1 MRGNYKT
8 TDEDRRRFFHG
19 LNQLCDNP
27 EEWCDLVSTQLSMCN
42 CIDLLEELGYEQEDW
57 DVNGWEGD
65 VWGHYSHTKWIEEN
79 CQAIEDAPRIWVR
92 AEAYSGSLDIG
103 FSGMDDGI
111 EIDVKALKELMR
123 KHWGKYFPV
132 I

>member
-1 MRGNYKT
+1 MRGNYQT
-8 TDEDRRRFFHG
+8 THKDRRKFFHG
-19 LNQLCDNP
+19 LCELCKNP
-27 EEWCDLVSTQLSMCN
+27 TDWHDLVSTQLSMCN

-57 DVNGWEGD
+57 NVNGWEGD
-65 VWGHYSHTKWIEEN
+65 VWGYYNHTKYVEDEV
-79 CQAIEDAPRIWVR
+79 IEDAPKIWVR

-111 EIDVKALKELMR
+111 EIDVEALRELMK

>member
-1 MRGNYKT
+1 MRGNYQT
-8 TDEDRRRFFHG
+8 TDDDRRRFFHG

-27 EEWCDLVSTQLSMCN
+27 EEWCDLVSTQLSMCS

-65 VWGHYSHTKWIEEN
+65 VWGHYNHTKYIEDE
-79 CQAIEDAPRIWVR
+79 IVEDAPRIWVR

-111 EIDVKALKELMR
+111 EIDTEALKELMR
-123 KHWGKYFPV
+123 ENWGKYFPV

>member
-1 MRGNYKT
+1 MRGNYQIT
-8 TDEDRRRFFHG
+8 HDDRRKFFHG
-19 LNQLCDNP
+19 LCELCEKP
-27 EEWCDLVSTQLSMCN
+27 TEWLDLVSTQLSMCN
-42 CIDLLEELGYEQEDW
+42 CVDLLEELGYDQDDW

-65 VWGHYSHTKWIEEN
+65 TWGYYSHAKYVKDEVV
-79 CQAIEDAPRIWVR
+79 EDAPRIWVR

-103 FSGMDDGI
+103 FADMDDGK
-111 EIDVKALKELMR
+111 EIDTESLKELMR

>member
-1 MRGNYKT
+1 MRGNYRT
-8 TDEDRRRFFHG
+8 THEDRRKFFHG
-19 LNQLCDNP
+19 LCELCKNP
-27 EEWCDLVSTQLSMCN
+27 TTWYDLVSTQLSMCN
-42 CIDLLEELGYEQEDW
+42 CVDLLEELGYDQEDW

-65 VWGHYSHTKWIEEN
+65 VWGHYAHTKYIDDEVV
-79 CQAIEDAPRIWVR
+79 EDAPKIWVR

-103 FSGMDDGI
+103 FSGMDDDE
-111 EIDVKALKELMR
+111 EIDTEALKELMR

>member
-1 MRGNYKT
+1 MRGEYFT
-8 TDEDRRRFFHG
+8 TNEDRRRFFYG

-65 VWGHYSHTKWIEEN
+65 VWGHYIHYGLDGL
-79 CQAIEDAPRIWVR
+79 EDAPKMWVR

-111 EIDVKALKELMR
+111 EINTEALKELMR

>member
-1 MRGNYKT
+1 MRGNYQT
-8 TDEDRRRFFHG
+8 TDDDRRRFFHG

-27 EEWCDLVSTQLSMCN
+27 TKWYDLISTQLSMCN

-65 VWGHYSHTKWIEEN
+65 VWGHYIHYGLDGL
-79 CQAIEDAPRIWVR
+79 EDAPKVWVR

-103 FSGMDDGI
+103 FSGMDDGE
-111 EIDVKALKELMR
+111 EINTEALKELMR
-123 KHWGKYFPV
+123 KHWGKYFPIV
-132 I
+132 

>member
-1 MRGNYKT
+1 MRGSYKT
-8 TDEDRRRFFHG
+8 TDEDRRRFFHA
-19 LNQLCDNP
+19 LLQLCDNP
-27 EEWCDLVSTQLSMCN
+27 QDWCDLTSTQLSMCN
-42 CIDLLEELGYEQEDW
+42 CCDLLEELGYDQEDW

-65 VWGHYSHTKWIEEN
+65 VWGHYIHTKLVEDEVV
-79 CQAIEDAPRIWVR
+79 EDAPRIWVR
-92 AEAYSGSLDIG
+92 AEAYSGELSVG

-111 EIDVKALKELMR
+111 EIDTEALKEAMR

>member
-1 MRGNYKT
+1 MRGNYFT
-8 TDEDRRRFFHG
+8 TNEDRRRFFHR
-19 LNQLCDNP
+19 LSQLCDKP
-27 EEWCDLVSTQLSMCN
+27 TEWCDLVSTQLSMYN
-42 CIDLLEELGYEQEDW
+42 CVDLLEELGYEQEDW

-65 VWGHYSHTKWIEEN
+65 VWGHYIHYGLDGLK
-79 CQAIEDAPRIWVR
+79 DAPKVWVR

-103 FSGMDDGI
+103 FSGMDDGE
-111 EIDVKALKELMR
+111 EINTEALKELMR

>member
-1 MRGNYKT
+1 MRGNYRT

-27 EEWCDLVSTQLSMCN
+27 TEWYDLVSTQLSMCN
-42 CIDLLEELGYEQEDW
+42 CIDLLEDLGYEQEEW

-65 VWGHYSHTKWIEEN
+65 VWGHYIHTKYVEDEI
-79 CQAIEDAPRIWVR
+79 IEDAPRIWVR

-103 FSGMDDGI
+103 FSGMDDGV
-111 EIDVKALKELMR
+111 EIDVEALRELMR
-123 KHWGKYFPV
+123 EKWGKYFPV

>member
-1 MRGNYKT
+1 MRGNYQT
-8 TDEDRRRFFHG
+8 TGEDRRRFFHG

-27 EEWCDLVSTQLSMCN
+27 IEWCDLVSTQLSMCN

-57 DVNGWEGD
+57 DINGWEGD
-65 VWGHYSHTKWIEEN
+65 VWGHYNHTKYIEDE
-79 CQAIEDAPRIWVR
+79 IVEDAPRIWVR

-111 EIDVKALKELMR
+111 EIDVEALKELMR

>member
-1 MRGNYKT
+1 MRGNYQT
-8 TDEDRRRFFHG
+8 TDEDRRRLFHG

-27 EEWCDLVSTQLSMCN
+27 EEWYDLVSTQLSMCN

-65 VWGHYSHTKWIEEN
+65 VWGHYSHTKY
-79 CQAIEDAPRIWVR
+79 IEDEIVENAPRIWVR

-111 EIDVKALKELMR
+111 EINTEALKELMR

>member
-1 MRGNYKT
+1 MRGNYQT
-8 TDEDRRRFFHG
+8 IDEDRRRFFHG

-65 VWGHYSHTKWIEEN
+65 VWGHYIHYGLDGF
-79 CQAIEDAPRIWVR
+79 EDAPRIWVR

-111 EIDVKALKELMR
+111 EIDTEALKELMR

>member
-1 MRGNYKT
+1 MRGNYRT

-27 EEWCDLVSTQLSMCN
+27 TEWYDLVSTQLSICN
-42 CIDLLEELGYEQEDW
+42 CIDLLEDLGYEQEEW

-65 VWGHYSHTKWIEEN
+65 VWGHYIHTKYVEDEI
-79 CQAIEDAPRIWVR
+79 IEDAPRIWVR

-103 FSGMDDGI
+103 FSGMDDGV
-111 EIDVKALKELMR
+111 EIDVEALRELMR
-123 KHWGKYFPV
+123 EKWGKYFPV

>member
-1 MRGNYKT
+1 MRGNYQT

-19 LNQLCDNP
+19 LNQLCNNP
-27 EEWCDLVSTQLSMCN
+27 DKWCDLVSTQLSMCN
-42 CIDLLEELGYEQEDW
+42 CADLLEELGYEQEDW

-65 VWGHYSHTKWIEEN
+65 VWGHYCHAKWDEET
-79 CQAIEDAPRIWVR
+79 CQSIEDAPRIWIR

-111 EIDVKALKELMR
+111 EINTEALKELMR

>member
-1 MRGNYKT
+1 MRGNYCT
-8 TDEDRRRFFHG
+8 TNEDRRRFFHG

-27 EEWCDLVSTQLSMCN
+27 TKWCDLVGTQLSMCN
-42 CIDLLEELGYEQEDW
+42 CVDLLEELGYEQEDW

-65 VWGHYSHTKWIEEN
+65 VWGHYCHTKYVEDVIV
-79 CQAIEDAPRIWVR
+79 EDAPGIWVR

-111 EIDVKALKELMR
+111 EINVEALKELMR
-123 KHWGKYFPV
+123 KYWGKYFPV

>member
-1 MRGNYKT
+1 MRGNYQT
-8 TDEDRRRFFHG
+8 THEDRIKFFHG
-19 LNQLCDNP
+19 LCELCKNP
-27 EEWCDLVSTQLSMCN
+27 VIWHDLVSTQLSMCN

-65 VWGHYSHTKWIEEN
+65 VWGHYIHYGIDGL
-79 CQAIEDAPRIWVR
+79 EDAPKIWVR

-103 FSGMDDGI
+103 FSGMDDGE
-111 EIDVKALKELMR
+111 EINTEALKELMR

>member
-1 MRGNYKT
+1 MRGNYQT
-8 TDEDRRRFFHG
+8 THEDRRRFFHG
-19 LNQLCDNP
+19 LLQLCNNP
-27 EEWCDLVSTQLSMCN
+27 TKWYDLVSTQLSMCN
-42 CIDLLEELGYEQEDW
+42 CADLLEELGYEQEDW

-65 VWGHYSHTKWIEEN
+65 VWGHYYHTKLVEDEV
-79 CQAIEDAPRIWVR
+79 IEDAPRIWVR

-111 EIDVKALKELMR
+111 EIDVEALKELMR
-123 KHWGKYFPV
+123 KYWGYYFPV